1 MTRRWQLEMLMQRDK
16 DILRYLEDYKAISIK
31 QTQKIF
37 FNGVYGGARRRLAD
51 LEKMKLL
58 KSYENVLTNEKV
70 YYIEEK
76 ISAHD
81 LYVMDFYAEL
91 ISQGAKI
98 TKFKKQPRYLN
109 DMIRADGFFEFVYEN
124 NLYWTIVECDLTHYT
139 GNSKMQLYEKLYKD
153 NVLQEECRGMFP
165 SIVIMKEKDD
175 LRYMSNNF
183 EVVYIDFQLTNFV
196 SKIF

>member
-1 MTRRWQLEMLMQRDK
+1 MRRLQLEMLMQRDK

-31 QTQKIF
+31 QAMKIF
-37 FNGVYGGARRRLAD
+37 FNNSYGGARRRLAE

-58 KSYENVLTNEKV
+58 KSYENVLTNEKI

-76 ISAHD
+76 LSAHD

-91 ISQGAKI
+91 ISQGATI
-98 TKFKKQPRYLN
+98 RQFKKQPRYLN
-109 DMIRADGFFEFVYEN
+109 DMIRGDAFIEFAYDN
-124 NLYWTIVECDLTHYT
+124 NLYYLILECDLTHFT
-139 GNSKMQLYEKLYKD
+139 NNSKMQLYEKLYKD
-153 NVLQEECRGMFP
+153 GDLQKECKGMFP
-165 SIVIMKEKDD
+165 SIIIMKEKDD

-183 EVVYIDFQLTNFV
+183 EVVYIDFQLSNFK

>member
-1 MTRRWQLEMLMQRDK
+1 MLMQRDK

-31 QTQKIF
+31 QAMKIF
-37 FNGVYGGARRRLAD
+37 FNNSYGGARRRLAE

-58 KSYENVLTNEKV
+58 KSYENVLTNEKI

-76 ISAHD
+76 LSAHD

-91 ISQGAKI
+91 ISQGATI
-98 TKFKKQPRYLN
+98 RQFKKQPRYLN
-109 DMIRADGFFEFVYEN
+109 DMIRGDAFIEFAYDN
-124 NLYWTIVECDLTHYT
+124 NLYYLILECDLTHFT
-139 GNSKMQLYEKLYKD
+139 NNSKMQLYEKLYKD
-153 NVLQEECRGMFP
+153 GDLQKECKGMFP
-165 SIVIMKEKDD
+165 SIIIMKEKDD

-183 EVVYIDFQLTNFV
+183 EVVYIDFQLSNFK